1 MAGALVKFVGASCF
15 ANLARRIEVQSEK
28 LGNGDPHLS
37 LDWFALL
44 AETALPYTSELA
56 LCQVGPSSFLAL
68 MRLPGSPLVTG
79 VSTFYS
85 PLFGL
90 AGHGDATSD
99 FLADIA
105 KELIQRKMGVAEVR
119 LAPMDRGSVS
129 WKKLQQAF
137 CQTGWLVSHYYCF
150 GNWVH
155 AVGEGGYAAYLAS
168 RPGALRNTLRRRQR
182 KLAAVDGVNLH
193 IYTGAESDLDTAIND
208 FVAVYAVSWKEPEH
222 YPEFIP
228 ALCRLAAKQGGLR
241 LGVLKI
247 AEQVA
252 AAQLWLVANDTAY
265 IVKLAYDPA
274 FALHSPGTVL
284 SASLFERVI
293 DVDQVKVIDYL
304 IGDDPYKRDWMSER
318 RERYGLVAFN
328 PRSWS
333 GAYGALR
340 HWVGKFYREG
350 RGAR

>member
-1 MAGALVKFVGASCF
+1 MAGTLVKFVDASCF
-15 ANLARRIEVQSEK
+15 ANEARRILALSEQS
-28 LGNGDPHLS
+28 GNGDPHLS
-37 LDWFALL
+37 LHWFSLL
-44 AETALPYTSELA
+44 ADTALPGTSKLA
-56 LCQVGPSSFLAL
+56 LCPAGPSSFLAL
-68 MRLPGSPLVTG
+68 MHLPESPLVTG
-79 VSTFYS
+79 VSTFYT

-90 AGHGDATSD
+90 AGHGGATSD
-99 FLADIA
+99 RLVNIA
-105 KELIQRKMGVAEVR
+105 KELIQREAGVTEVR
-119 LAPMDRGSVS
+119 LAPMDRKSAS
-129 WKKLQQAF
+129 WTMLQQAF
-137 CQTGWLVSHYYCF
+137 CQAGWLVSHYFCF

-155 AVGEGGYAAYLAS
+155 AVGEGGYATYLAS
-168 RPGALRNTLRRRQR
+168 RPGALRNILLRRQK
-182 KLAAVDGVNLH
+182 KLAAVDGVKLH
-193 IYTGAESDLDTAIND
+193 VYTGAEPDIDTAIND
-208 FVAVYAVSWKEPEH
+208 FVAVYAVSWKEPEP

-228 ALCRLAAKQGGLR
+228 ALCRLAAKQGSLR

-252 AAQLWLVANDTAY
+252 AAQLWLVANETAY

-274 FALHSPGTVL
+274 FAQHSPGTVL

-293 DVDQVKVIDYL
+293 DVDQVKMIDYL

-328 PRSWS
+328 PRSWN

-340 HWVGKFYREG
+340 HWVGNLCRAG